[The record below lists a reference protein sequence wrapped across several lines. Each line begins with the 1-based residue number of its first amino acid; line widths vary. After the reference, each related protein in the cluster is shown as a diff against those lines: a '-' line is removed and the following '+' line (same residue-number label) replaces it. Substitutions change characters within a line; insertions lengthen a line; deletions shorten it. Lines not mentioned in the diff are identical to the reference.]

1 MQKLIFKQ
9 HLDTEVHFGDIA
21 HTKAIIGNPPKNI
34 KIRKQTY
41 NPKSIVPVKELT
53 DVKVVSMPYALLVI
67 ELVSELMEV
76 TPVSNAVLIGL
87 RELVTVDV
95 ALEIPLVISEIALHF
110 PSNSIFINPQKVV
123 LFELGPN
130 KSFIIFN

>member
-9 HLDTEVHFGDIA
+9 HLDTEAHFGDIA

-34 KIRKQTY
+34 KIRKKTY

-67 ELVSELMEV
+67 ELESELMEV
-76 TPVSNAVLIGL
+76 TPVSNAFLIGS
-87 RELVTVDV
+87 RDLVTVDV
-95 ALEIPLVISEIALHF
+95 ALEIPLVI
-110 PSNSIFINPQKVV
+110 
-123 LFELGPN
+123 
-130 KSFIIFN
+130 